1 MSNVDNPNGF
11 RAVKSLS
18 GSYIP
23 TFEYMTKANL
33 ALTAGD
39 AVIMLSNG
47 TVDIA
52 TASSP
57 AIFGVC
63 QNSVTAESGVSKRV
77 LVVPAS
83 RDLIFEGQC
92 SGTFSPVNVGEAVDI
107 EGTTGIMEIN
117 EDAQAVGVAQ
127 IIGLAKGVDNKA
139 GAFAHVFFVWK
150 KSQWDGLIS

>member
-1 MSNVDNPNGF
+1 MANVDNPNGF

-33 ALTAGD
+33 ALQPGD
-39 AVIMLSNG
+39 AVVMLSNG

-52 TASSP
+52 TSSSA

-63 QNSVTAESGVSKRV
+63 QSKVTAESGVSKKV

-83 RDLIFEGQC
+83 RDLVFEGQC

-117 EDAQAVGVAQ
+117 EDAQSVGCVQ
-127 IIGLAKGVDNKA
+127 LLGLSKAVDNEA
-139 GAFAHVFFVWK
+139 GANARAYFTWK
-150 KSQWDGLIS
+150 KSQWDGLVS